1 MDARF
6 DAVVALLEDYFDGL
20 HHSDTAI
27 LSQVFHPQAM
37 YATVSD
43 GTLLQW
49 SMAEYFPVVDRRPS
63 PASKGE
69 PREDRIV
76 SIAFAGPVT
85 AIARVECAIAPRH
98 FIDLLTCV
106 KLGGRWQV
114 LAKVF
119 HAERREAVTPQG
131 AQPAGG

>member
-1 MDARF
+1 MDAGF

-27 LSQVFHPQAM
+27 LSRVFHPQAM

-63 PASKGE
+63 PASKTRGNRAEERTVKGE

-76 SIAFAGPVT
+76 SIAFAGSVT

-106 KLGGRWQV
+106 KLDGRWKV

-119 HAERREAVTPQG
+119 HAERR
-131 AQPAGG
+131 